1 MIVVERGN
9 GVREVS
15 LIASAISLVGNG
27 MGMTEG
33 LDRGMVQV
41 ALEESNKMNHG

>member
-33 LDRGMVQV
+33 MDRGMVQV
-41 ALEESNKMNHG
+41 ALEEINKMNHG

>member
-15 LIASAISLVGNG
+15 LIASVISLVGNG
-27 MGMTEG
+27 MGMTEEMN
-33 LDRGMVQV
+33 RGMVQA
-41 ALEESNKMNHG
+41 ALEDSNKMNHG